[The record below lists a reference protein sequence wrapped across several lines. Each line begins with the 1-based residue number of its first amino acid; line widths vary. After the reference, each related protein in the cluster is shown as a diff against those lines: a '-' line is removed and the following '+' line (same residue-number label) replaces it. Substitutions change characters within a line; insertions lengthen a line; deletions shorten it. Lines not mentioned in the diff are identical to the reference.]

1 MCQYT
6 DRCPVRHHRPGTKC
20 PYTRHGGSQSTSARS
35 RPGRYRTPS
44 LPAMGS
50 TRNIQPEPPKRE
62 AVPKRP
68 PQQYQEQRRIRRKQN
83 RQVLLEGATDTV
95 TEVAVTYLF
104 KPDGVYE
111 IVADRLLNS
120 TKLHRGL
127 GRPRSH
133 WLCVVLNNAAQA
145 CETGTYIDLAA
156 RGAEQGLREAYG
168 MPRVVA
174 KVFTQ
179 CVATSAKLL
188 FAPTVFGPANFPTAL
203 RGLIALVCPNL
214 DRCPTR
220 ADVCATLLGP
230 LVADSLR
237 VTVEGDSPG
246 SQSRP
251 ASL

>member
-20 PYTRHGGSQSTSARS
+20 PYTRHGRSRTTSARS
-35 RPGRYRTPS
+35 RSGRYRTPS
-44 LPAMGS
+44 IPAMGS
-50 TRNIQPEPPKRE
+50 TRNIQPEPPIRK

-68 PQQYQEQRRIRRKQN
+68 YQHYQEQRPIRRKQN
-83 RQVLLEGATDTV
+83 RQVLLEGATGAAA
-95 TEVAVTYLF
+95 EAAVTYLF

-111 IVADRLLNS
+111 VVADRLLNS
-120 TKLHRGL
+120 TKLHRRF
-127 GRPRSH
+127 GRARGH

-145 CETGTYIDLAA
+145 CETGTYIDLVA
-156 RGAEQGLREAYG
+156 RGTEQGLREAYG

-174 KVFTQ
+174 KVLTQ
-179 CVATSAKLL
+179 CIATSAKLL
-188 FAPTVFGPANFPTAL
+188 LAPTVFGPTNFPTAL

-220 ADVCATLLGP
+220 ADVCTTLFGP

-237 VTVEGDSPG
+237 AAVGGDSPG
-246 SQSRP
+246 PQSRP
-251 ASL
+251 ASS